1 MKEKITENLEMIP
14 VNSCLCASLLFD
26 YSIPPYQS
34 AVQRRALA
42 GPAALSVHD
51 VVTPSLYVQ
60 MSSRTSE
67 TTGY

>member
-1 MKEKITENLEMIP
+1 MIP
-14 VNSCLCASLLFD
+14 GDLCLCVCLLFD

-42 GPAALSVHD
+42 GPAVLLVHD